1 MFGRGMKIGSI
12 GGIPITVD
20 ISWFLIAAL
29 IVFSNYEVLRGR
41 LGDGTALSVAVLTA
55 VLFLGSVLGHELAH
69 AWMARARKLE
79 VTGIRLYAL
88 GGETATQMGEKPVDE
103 FLVTVVGPLTSVG
116 LGLVMLAAST
126 LDSFPPAVR
135 DTLHWVGWLNVV
147 LGAANLAPGFP
158 LDGGR
163 ILHAI
168 IWRISGDERKANTI
182 AAWSGMVVW
191 TGVIAFG
198 LYLTTRDQQGYGL
211 WLLLIGLMMFQGAR
225 STLQRDK
232 IIGYLGQGTVA
243 EAMGPPP
250 QSIPSDITLSEAL
263 DRHLRGHEQET
274 FLVSTPFEPIAGVLT
289 FDTAAEVGR
298 ENPLRPVRD
307 AMRPANDVPQVRV
320 TDRLDSVVHRLQ
332 EAGAPA
338 VVVQDGQIV
347 GSLAISDLDRWL
359 RARSVR

>member
-1 MFGRGMKIGSI
+1 MKIGSI

-20 ISWFLIAAL
+20 VSWFLIAAL
-29 IVFSNYEVLRGR
+29 IVYSNWATLERS
-41 LGDGTALSVAVLTA
+41 LGSGTALSVAVLTA

-79 VTGIRLYAL
+79 VSGIRLYAL

-116 LGLVMLAAST
+116 LGLAMVAAST
-126 LDSFPPAVR
+126 VGSLAPAVR

-168 IWRISGDERKANTI
+168 IWKVTGNERKANTI

-191 TGVIAFG
+191 AGAIAFG
-198 LYLTTRDQQGYGL
+198 LYLFSQDEQGFGL
-211 WLLLIGLMMFQGAR
+211 WILLIGLMMFQGAR
-225 STLQRDK
+225 QTLQRDK

-250 QSIPSDITLSEAL
+250 QSIPSDITLSDAL
-263 DRHLRGHEQET
+263 DRYLRGHEEQT
-274 FLVSTPFEPIAGVLT
+274 FLVSTPFEPIAGLLT
-289 FDTAAEVGR
+289 FEAAAEIGR

-307 AMRPANDVPQVRV
+307 AMRPANHLPQVRV
-320 TDRLDSVVHRLQ
+320 TDRLDAVVHRLQ
-332 EAGAPA
+332 EAGGPA
-338 VVVQDGQIV
+338 VVVQDGQVV
-347 GSLAISDLDRWL
+347 GSIAIGDVDRWL
-359 RARSVR
+359 RARPVRQND